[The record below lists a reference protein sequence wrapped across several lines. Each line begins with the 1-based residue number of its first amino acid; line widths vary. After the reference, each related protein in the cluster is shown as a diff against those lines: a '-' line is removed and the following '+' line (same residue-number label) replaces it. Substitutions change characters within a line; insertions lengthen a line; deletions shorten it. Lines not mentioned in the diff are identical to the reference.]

1 MELWEKLKTQ
11 NVHVALQE
19 NTNICTSNSSTLEPK
34 KQQKMPLQSKYTY
47 TCMNADTGILSFDYL
62 QQPQL
67 KRRCGTCRGCVATDC
82 SVCVYC
88 KDKRKFGGPGR
99 KKKGCIQRK
108 CVFLSSGEASTVS
121 LGKIKFP

>member
-1 MELWEKLKTQ
+1 M
-11 NVHVALQE
+11 
-19 NTNICTSNSSTLEPK
+19 
-34 KQQKMPLQSKYTY
+34 
-47 TCMNADTGILSFDYL
+47 
-62 QQPQL
+62 
-67 KRRCGTCRGCVATDC
+67 ATDC

-121 LGKIKFP
+121 LGNIKIAKNTNYYYMPFAECSGNTNYHT